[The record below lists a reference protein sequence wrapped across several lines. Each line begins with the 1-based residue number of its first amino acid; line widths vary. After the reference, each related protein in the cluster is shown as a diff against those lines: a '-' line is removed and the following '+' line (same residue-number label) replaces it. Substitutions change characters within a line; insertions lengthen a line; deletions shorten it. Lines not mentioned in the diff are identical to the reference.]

1 MKVKL
6 TMKNETYYRLR
17 ILEPTP
23 SILDTLKDY
32 WEKNN
37 IDTDMYGE
45 YDNAIDEINRE
56 LSFIDDKAKMYDFT
70 KLSKYEF
77 LKSYSYINERE
88 YDATQYVYENMGKEE
103 KETIDNITLADVKEC
118 ENEPDITDEM

>member
-1 MKVKL
+1 MEV
-6 TMKNETYYRLR
+6 
-17 ILEPTP
+17 
-23 SILDTLKDY
+23 
-32 WEKNN
+32 
-37 IDTDMYGE
+37 E

-88 YDATQYVYENMGKEE
+88 YDATQYVYENMGKKE